1 MCFFNSKHD
10 KDHDIIEINKRESI
24 EDNGIS
30 YKEFIS
36 EFDEIFQRTKNLKL
50 KIEKEIEKINNSYK
64 KVENEIILSF
74 KKQHLELEEKE
85 KNLKLEL
92 NLKINQIKDE
102 LEKNLT
108 ISNNIIL
115 SCEKTNEIINK
126 YEEKINNDIKTLYY
140 ISEINKSKEKAE
152 DLVNKKIKNYDISF
166 ESDKYVCYDE
176 YYFNGIP
183 FPKNIKAEKK
193 ERKLYISW
201 NLDNSGLKYINTDNI
216 KYSLSIKMAGNLK
229 DYECETSDKY
239 YNYNHY
245 DEKKDY
251 EIKVRTSFDGCQSE
265 WYEINKAKSEDIPPI
280 NIFEKNDH
288 KKDTSS
294 FPSLFSQ
301 NFQPI
306 SFFGINNKVDKS
318 DEKSLFGNNSFFS
331 NNTFKNKDEEKS
343 TNLFPNTNASLFG
356 FSQKNVDKNNSGFFS
371 NIDNKGGFFGN
382 NINDKNNDNESYF

>member
-24 EDNGIS
+24 EDNGVS
-30 YKEFIS
+30 YKEFICK
-36 EFDEIFQRTKNLKL
+36 FDEIFQRTKNLKL

-126 YEEKINNDIKTLYY
+126 YEAKINNDIKTLYY

-166 ESDKYVCYDE
+166 ESDKYVFYND
-176 YYFNGIP
+176 YYFN
-183 FPKNIKAEKK
+183 
-193 ERKLYISW
+193 W
-201 NLDNSGLKYINTDNI
+201 
-216 KYSLSIKMAGNLK
+216 
-229 DYECETSDKY
+229 
-239 YNYNHY
+239 
-245 DEKKDY
+245 
-251 EIKVRTSFDGCQSE
+251 
-265 WYEINKAKSEDIPPI
+265 
-280 NIFEKNDH
+280 
-288 KKDTSS
+288 SS
-294 FPSLFSQ
+294 FP
-301 NFQPI
+301 
-306 SFFGINNKVDKS
+306 KK
-318 DEKSLFGNNSFFS
+318 
-331 NNTFKNKDEEKS
+331 
-343 TNLFPNTNASLFG
+343 
-356 FSQKNVDKNNSGFFS
+356 
-371 NIDNKGGFFGN
+371 
-382 NINDKNNDNESYF
+382 Y